1 MPDLT
6 INLEYFSNSVT
17 VFLDGWSTGSTKER
31 FLGTKIITNYLP
43 IQGTCGRTSGVPG
56 TSQNSKFRAYG

>member
-6 INLEYFSNSVT
+6 INLEYFSDSVA

-31 FLGTKIITNYLP
+31 FLGPKIITNYLP
-43 IQGTCGRTSGVPG
+43 I
-56 TSQNSKFRAYG
+56 

>member
-6 INLEYFSNSVT
+6 INLEYFSDSVA

-31 FLGTKIITNYLP
+31 ILGPKLITNYLP
-43 IQGTCGRTSGVPG
+43 I
-56 TSQNSKFRAYG
+56 